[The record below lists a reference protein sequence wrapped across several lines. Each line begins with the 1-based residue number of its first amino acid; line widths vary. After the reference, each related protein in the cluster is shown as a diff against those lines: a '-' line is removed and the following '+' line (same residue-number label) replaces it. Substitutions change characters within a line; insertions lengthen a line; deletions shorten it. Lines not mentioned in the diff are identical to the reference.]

1 MCGTHGVGIVRW
13 RRFCDNWGERGG
25 GRIGLMGG
33 VIDRMILEREK
44 MAEGG
49 VLPFVIVIV
58 FIVFFIPPPLPLHP
72 IPPAIGSRRDGDG
85 ESRDENE
92 RRGRLVGGGGGG
104 TANMV
109 SMMWGMSGSGGGD
122 GRTWR
127 PRRTR
132 HINEARDAVG
142 SDLHRYR
149 TQRR

>member
-92 RRGRLVGGGGGG
+92 RRGRLVGGGGRGG
-104 TANMV
+104 TMR
-109 SMMWGMSGSGGGD
+109 WQ
-122 GRTWR
+122 TWC
-127 PRRTR
+127 
-132 HINEARDAVG
+132 
-142 SDLHRYR
+142 
-149 TQRR
+149 Q

>member
-1 MCGTHGVGIVRW
+1 
-13 RRFCDNWGERGG
+13 
-25 GRIGLMGG
+25 MGG

-104 TANMV
+104 DSKHGVNDV
-109 SMMWGMSGSGGGD
+109 GHVRQWRGG
-122 GRTWR
+122 W
-127 PRRTR
+127 
-132 HINEARDAVG
+132 E
-142 SDLHRYR
+142 DLA
-149 TQRR
+149 T